1 MANIN
6 LAKEALYE
14 AQLFEAARAHYG
26 LKQGMQTKREFDR
39 AATFFR
45 KHAVTLHK
53 KIDDAYTRQ
62 KPVSFIIGTDSNHAR
77 VVTIFQGDQFTNM
90 AQLNKQVQKQFKKLT
105 PFVQLDAKEKI
116 NFNIVGVTANLDKAT
131 GCTDNLIIACG
142 EFVASTFINNFC
154 HIDW

>member
-6 LAKEALYE
+6 LAKEELYE
-14 AQLFEAARAHYG
+14 TQLFDAARAHYG
-26 LKQGMQTKREFDR
+26 LKQSMNTKRDLDR

-62 KPVSFIIGTDSNHAR
+62 KPVSFIMGTDSNHAR
-77 VVTIFQGDQFTNM
+77 VVTIFQGAQFTNM
-90 AQLNKQVQKQFKKLT
+90 DQLNCQVQKQFKKLE
-105 PFVQLDAKEKI
+105 PFVKVMPNEKI

-131 GCTDNLIIACG
+131 GSTDNLIIACG
-142 EFVASTFINNFC
+142 EFVSSAFIHNFC
-154 HIDW
+154 HID